1 MLSALHPRRVLLNP
15 PQFTTTAIASRLIP
29 QHHQHHHNYTLLS
42 TRCYAS
48 HSKGNTNT
56 KSHTRPS
63 SAAQP
68 TTPSTTPTSSTSTT
82 ILTSINPPPSTR
94 PASLALPPPP
104 NPNTPLPPSDKL
116 KRYITIGRAYLSFYK
131 TGLKNVYHNYRAAI
145 PLRRTLNL
153 SPYTP
158 STIPPPLPQSTKNA
172 AATTPFSET
181 ILSKSLH
188 RSHFQLLRRSAHDIR
203 RMIPFS
209 LILIICGELTP
220 LAVLALGNA
229 ITPLTCRIPRQ
240 LEKEREKRA
249 RTKRDALVVG
259 TGSVTPPETG
269 SVEEMRVLKRNVDR
283 KWIESAEAGEVLRA
297 CAVLGLAKTHE
308 RPGWLVG
315 VVYRGRL
322 RRYAE
327 YLECDDELI
336 RRGGGVSEME
346 AEEVRIAVEER
357 GGVGVG
363 VGGVREGWE
372 AEREERRWLERWVA
386 TN

>member
-1 MLSALHPRRVLLNP
+1 MSPALHPPRALLNCP
-15 PQFTTTAIASRLIP
+15 HSQLTTTIASRLF
-29 QHHQHHHNYTLLS
+29 HHQHPHHNYTLLS
-42 TRCYAS
+42 TRSYAS
-48 HSKGNTNT
+48 HSNKSNT

-68 TTPSTTPTSSTSTT
+68 TTTPTTPSTSTST
-82 ILTSINPPPSTR
+82 IILTTLNPPPSTR
-94 PASLALPPPP
+94 PASLALPPTPS
-104 NPNTPLPPSDKL
+104 PNTSLPPSSKL
-116 KRYITIGRAYLSFYK
+116 KRYITIGRAYLTFYK

-153 SPYTP
+153 SPYIP
-158 STIPPPLPQSTKNA
+158 STIPPPPPPATKNA
-172 AATTPFSET
+172 SSSTPFYKT
-181 ILSKSLH
+181 LQTNDLH

-249 RTKRDALVVG
+249 RAKREALVVG
-259 TGSVTPPETG
+259 TGSVTPPGVG
-269 SVEEMRVLKRNVDR
+269 SVEEMGVLKRMVDR
-283 KWIESAEAGEVLRA
+283 SWIEGAGAGEVMRA
-297 CAVLGLAKTHE
+297 CAVLGLARSYE
-308 RPGWLVG
+308 RPGWLVR

-327 YLECDDELI
+327 YLACDDELI
-336 RRGGGVSEME
+336 RRGGGVAGME

-386 TN
+386 GN

>member
-1 MLSALHPRRVLLNP
+1 MPSALHPPRALLNCP
-15 PQFTTTAIASRLIP
+15 HPQLTTTIASRLI
-29 QHHQHHHNYTLLS
+29 HHNYTLLS
-42 TRCYAS
+42 TRSYAS
-48 HSKGNTNT
+48 HSKSNTNTNT
-56 KSHTRPS
+56 KSHTRPP
-63 SAAQP
+63 SAAQSTTTTP
-68 TTPSTTPTSSTSTT
+68 TTPSTSTSTT
-82 ILTSINPPPSTR
+82 ILTTLNPPPSTR
-94 PASLALPPPP
+94 PASLALPPTLS
-104 NPNTPLPPSDKL
+104 PNTSLPPSSKL
-116 KRYITIGRAYLSFYK
+116 KRYITIGRAYLTFYK

-153 SPYTP
+153 SPYIP
-158 STIPPPLPQSTKNA
+158 SSIPPAAAA
-172 AATTPFSET
+172 AATQNATSTPFYKT
-181 ILSKSLH
+181 LQTNDLH

-249 RTKRDALVVG
+249 RAKREALVVG
-259 TGSVTPPETG
+259 TGSVTPPEVG
-269 SVEEMRVLKRNVDR
+269 SVEEMGVLKRMVDR
-283 KWIESAEAGEVLRA
+283 SWIEGAGPGEVMRA
-297 CAVLGLAKTHE
+297 CAVLGLARSYE

-327 YLECDDELI
+327 YLACDDELI
-336 RRGGGVSEME
+336 RRGGGVAGME

-357 GGVGVG
+357 GGGGVG

-372 AEREERRWLERWVA
+372 AEREERRWLERWIA
-386 TN
+386 GN

>member
-1 MLSALHPRRVLLNP
+1 MPSALHPPRVLLHP
-15 PQFTTTAIASRLIP
+15 PQFTTAIASRLVH
-29 QHHQHHHNYTLLS
+29 QHPHHHNYTLLS
-42 TRCYAS
+42 VRPYAS
-48 HSKGNTNT
+48 HSKSKSNS

-68 TTPSTTPTSSTSTT
+68 TTTTTTTTTPTTTTSTA
-82 ILTSINPPPSTR
+82 ILTSLNPPPSTR
-94 PASLALPPPP
+94 PASLALPPSPED
-104 NPNTPLPPSDKL
+104 PNTPLPPSAKL
-116 KRYITIGRAYLSFYK
+116 KRYITIGRAYLTFYK

-153 SPYTP
+153 SPYVP
-158 STIPPPLPQSTKNA
+158 SSIPPSPTTKDA
-172 AATTPFSET
+172 IPFYQT
-181 ILSKSLH
+181 LQTHSLH

-249 RTKRDALVVG
+249 RAKRDALVSPG
-259 TGSVTPPETG
+259 TVTPPETG
-269 SVEEMRVLKRNVDR
+269 SQDEMSVLKRMVDR
-283 KWIESAEAGEVLRA
+283 KWIEGAEAGEVLRA
-297 CAVLGLAKTHE
+297 CAALGLARSYE
-308 RPGWLVG
+308 RPAWLVG

-336 RRGGGVSEME
+336 RRGGGVAEME
-346 AEEVRIAVEER
+346 GEEVRIAVEER

-372 AEREERRWLERWVA
+372 AEREERRWLERWIA
-386 TN
+386 Q

>member
-1 MLSALHPRRVLLNP
+1 MPPALHPPRALLNCP
-15 PQFTTTAIASRLIP
+15 HPQLTTTIASRLI
-29 QHHQHHHNYTLLS
+29 HHNYTLLS
-42 TRCYAS
+42 TRSYAS
-48 HSKGNTNT
+48 HSKPNTNT

-68 TTPSTTPTSSTSTT
+68 TTTPTIPSTSTSTT
-82 ILTSINPPPSTR
+82 ILTTLNPPPSTR
-94 PASLALPPPP
+94 PASLALPPTPD
-104 NPNTPLPPSDKL
+104 PNTSLPPSSKL
-116 KRYITIGRAYLSFYK
+116 KRYITIGRAYLTFYK

-153 SPYTP
+153 SPYIP
-158 STIPPPLPQSTKNA
+158 SSIPPLSPPATKNA
-172 AATTPFSET
+172 TSSSTPFYKT
-181 ILSKSLH
+181 LQTNDLH

-249 RTKRDALVVG
+249 RAKREALVVG
-259 TGSVTPPETG
+259 TGSVTPPGVG
-269 SVEEMRVLKRNVDR
+269 SVEEMGVLKRMVDGS
-283 KWIESAEAGEVLRA
+283 WIEGAGAGEVMRA
-297 CAVLGLAKTHE
+297 CAVLGLARSYE

-327 YLECDDELI
+327 YLACDDELI
-336 RRGGGVSEME
+336 RRGGGVAGME

-372 AEREERRWLERWVA
+372 AEREERRWLERWIA
-386 TN
+386 GN

>member
-1 MLSALHPRRVLLNP
+1 MPSALHSPRVLLNCP
-15 PQFTTTAIASRLIP
+15 HPQLTTTTIASRLI
-29 QHHQHHHNYTLLS
+29 HHQHHHHNHTLLS
-42 TRCYAS
+42 TRSYAS
-48 HSKGNTNT
+48 HSKSNTNT

-63 SAAQP
+63 SAAEP
-68 TTPSTTPTSSTSTT
+68 TTTTPSTSTSTT
-82 ILTSINPPPSTR
+82 ILTTLNPPPSTR
-94 PASLALPPPP
+94 PASLALPPTPD
-104 NPNTPLPPSDKL
+104 PNTPLPPSDKL
-116 KRYITIGRAYLSFYK
+116 KRYITIGRAYLTFYK

-153 SPYTP
+153 SPYIP
-158 STIPPPLPQSTKNA
+158 SSIPPPSPPATKDDA
-172 AATTPFSET
+172 TPFYKT
-181 ILSKSLH
+181 LQTKDLH

-249 RTKRDALVVG
+249 RAKREALVVG
-259 TGSVTPPETG
+259 TGSVTPPGVG
-269 SVEEMRVLKRNVDR
+269 SAEEMGVLKRMVSR
-283 KWIESAEAGEVLRA
+283 EWIEGAGPGEVMRA
-297 CAVLGLAKTHE
+297 CAVLGLARSYE

-327 YLECDDELI
+327 YLACDDELI
-336 RRGGGVSEME
+336 RRGGGVAGME

-372 AEREERRWLERWVA
+372 AEREERRWLERWIA
-386 TN
+386 GN

>member
-1 MLSALHPRRVLLNP
+1 MPPALHPPRALLNCP
-15 PQFTTTAIASRLIP
+15 HSQLTTTIASRLF
-29 QHHQHHHNYTLLS
+29 HHQHPHHNYTLLS
-42 TRCYAS
+42 TRSYAS
-48 HSKGNTNT
+48 HSKSNTNT
-56 KSHTRPS
+56 KSHKRPS

-68 TTPSTTPTSSTSTT
+68 TTTPTTPSTSTSTT
-82 ILTSINPPPSTR
+82 ILTTLNPPPSTR
-94 PASLALPPPP
+94 PASLALPPTPS
-104 NPNTPLPPSDKL
+104 PNTPLPPSDKL
-116 KRYITIGRAYLSFYK
+116 KRYITIGRAYLTFYK

-145 PLRRTLNL
+145 PLRRTLKL
-153 SPYTP
+153 SPYIP
-158 STIPPPLPQSTKNA
+158 SSIPPPPSSSTKDVS
-172 AATTPFSET
+172 TPFYKT
-181 ILSKSLH
+181 LQTNDLH

-249 RTKRDALVVG
+249 RAKREALVVG
-259 TGSVTPPETG
+259 TGSVTPPGVG
-269 SVEEMRVLKRNVDR
+269 SVEEMGVLKRMVDGS
-283 KWIESAEAGEVLRA
+283 WIEGAGAGEVMRA
-297 CAVLGLAKTHE
+297 CAVLGLARSYE
-308 RPGWLVG
+308 RPGWLVR

-327 YLECDDELI
+327 YLACDDELI
-336 RRGGGVSEME
+336 RRGGGVAGME

-386 TN
+386 GN